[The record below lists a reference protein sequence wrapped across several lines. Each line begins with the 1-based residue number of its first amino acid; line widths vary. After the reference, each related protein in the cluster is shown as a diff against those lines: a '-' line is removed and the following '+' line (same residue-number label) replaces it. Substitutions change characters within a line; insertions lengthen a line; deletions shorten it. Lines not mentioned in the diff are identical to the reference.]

1 MSVLRRFI
9 MLFAKLI
16 MLFNFYLSFFDNKGR
31 YIFQLC
37 KSFAE
42 KFLPPLRPTTALSW
56 AERLHVSPF
65 ANANIYTFRY
75 YAKHNTIFFILFF
88 YAYISFR
95 HNYPHTLIYNH
106 SLSQLVIRRGKKIT
120 PLNKK
125 TLKTRAATK
134 ISTIFILTQIF
145 SPPTPQ
151 LPYRLA
157 QFGEVQ

>member
-1 MSVLRRFI
+1 MFL
-9 MLFAKLI
+9 
-16 MLFNFYLSFFDNKGR
+16 NYLLLFFDNKGR

-37 KSFAE
+37 K
-42 KFLPPLRPTTALSW
+42 FLLKNFYRPSAPPLHYREPKDYTFS
-56 AERLHVSPF
+56 SF

-88 YAYISFR
+88 YTDISFC

-106 SLSQLVIRRGKKIT
+106 SLSQLVVRRDKKIT
-120 PLNKK
+120 PHNKK

-134 ISTIFILTQIF
+134 ISTIFILIQMF

>member
-1 MSVLRRFI
+1 

-16 MLFNFYLSFFDNKGR
+16 TLFNFYLSFFDNKGR

-42 KFLPPLRPTTALSW
+42 KFYRPSAPPLHYREPKGYTFS
-56 AERLHVSPF
+56 SF

-88 YAYISFR
+88 YTDISFC

-106 SLSQLVIRRGKKIT
+106 SSLSQLVVRRGKKLHPT
-120 PLNKK
+120 TKK
-125 TLKTRAATK
+125 TIKTCAATK
-134 ISTIFILTQIF
+134 ISTIFILIQIF